1 MNHIINI
8 FCNTDTVGYID
19 LNLEENSG
27 ELHYDESWKKENSP
41 LSPHLPFD
49 GITNETNL
57 KKFISN
63 LLPEGEGLEFVS
75 RFFQIS
81 KANHY
86 GLIEAIGIESA
97 GALTFTNQK
106 IIPTSFRKFSKEE
119 LTLRIQKRKSKNIT
133 IWDDTPRLSV
143 AGVQDKLPIVIVDDI
158 FGIGQGEISS
168 THILK
173 FSKNKEQHIVINEH
187 FCMELATLCGLK
199 TANTTILN
207 FDNEKVLA
215 VERFDREIIK
225 ENDSFKVQKIH
236 IIDGCQLLNLDVIMK
251 YQKPYGGANQAQ
263 VGASFKKLTRGI
275 EFCKTKALAKLEIT
289 RWGLFNLL
297 INNFD
302 AHAKNISFF
311 VTKSGL
317 EVAPFYDLVNIALY
331 SEFQNEF
338 AFSYGEEFD
347 PKDIGEYA
355 MVDFC
360 KSIEIHP
367 RLFKQ
372 EFSSMVKNI
381 KKNIKNLQK
390 QIAEDCTEEEK
401 IFLAS
406 LVENIGQTVLKYE
419 PIVND
424 FTNLY
429 KEYENYV

>member
-19 LNLEENSG
+19 LNLEENRG
-27 ELHYDESWKKENSP
+27 ELIYDEDWKKQNFP

-81 KANHY
+81 KANYY
-86 GLIEAIGIESA
+86 GLIEAIGVESA

-106 IIPTSFRKFSKEE
+106 IIPTSFREISKEE
-119 LTLRIQKRKSKNIT
+119 LTQRIHERKSKNIT
-133 IWDDTPRLSV
+133 IWDNTPRLSV
-143 AGVQDKLPIVIVDDI
+143 AGVQDKLPIVIVDGI

-199 TANTTILN
+199 TAKTTILDFN
-207 FDNEKVLA
+207 NEKVLA

-225 ENDSFKVQKIH
+225 QNDSFKVQKIH

-251 YQKPYGGANQAQ
+251 YQKPYRGANQAQ
-263 VGASFKKLTRGI
+263 IGASFKKLTRGI

-297 INNFD
+297 INNYD

-331 SEFQNEF
+331 R
-338 AFSYGEEFD
+338 D
-347 PKDIGEYA
+347 W
-355 MVDFC
+355 
-360 KSIEIHP
+360 
-367 RLFKQ
+367 
-372 EFSSMVKNI
+372 
-381 KKNIKNLQK
+381 
-390 QIAEDCTEEEK
+390 
-401 IFLAS
+401 
-406 LVENIGQTVLKYE
+406 
-419 PIVND
+419 
-424 FTNLY
+424 
-429 KEYENYV
+429 